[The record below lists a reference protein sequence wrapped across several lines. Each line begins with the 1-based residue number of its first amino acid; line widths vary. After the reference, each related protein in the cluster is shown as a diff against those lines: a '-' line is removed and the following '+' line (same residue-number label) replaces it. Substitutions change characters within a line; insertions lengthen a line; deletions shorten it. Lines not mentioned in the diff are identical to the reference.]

1 MFPCLTSWL
10 IYHSGYLSFSSSN
23 ANDITWYILS
33 SPTNVI
39 ILRAIVQTRFY
50 WLYIFC
56 TFGWIFQ
63 LYKTN
68 FLFSSLVYL
77 VNYYKISSFSSKY
90 FLFSL
95 SLFLRALI
103 FAMSSCLVLLRE
115 PCYVLYYYTS
125 LVLLVYILCKI

>member
-77 VNYYKISSFSSKY
+77 VNYYKISSFSSIY
-90 FLFSL
+90 IFILVESFLESSNLCYEF
-95 SLFLRALI
+95 
-103 FAMSSCLVLLRE
+103 MSSTFTWTVLCPLL
-115 PCYVLYYYTS
+115 LYIIGVTG
-125 LVLLVYILCKI
+125 VYSV